1 MAPPE
6 GWPWWQR
13 PASAAADSRF
23 AGCGYRTVVST
34 QCSVQPDED
43 GNPQRRCE
51 RIVKRLRECPGRPAE
66 VLQRTEESSTEANYR
81 DVGKGLQMPGRF
93 DGGEEGH
100 RGQILGSD
108 VGQLYEDFFRVAAEF
123 EQNYVADGASA
134 GALGQGPQDAGCGQ
148 GDRQRQNPAPEGTDG
163 LMGRLFGRRAKKDPE
178 EFSSSNPKGAATA
191 PQYKDY
197 SQDFQEV

>member
-1 MAPPE
+1 MAASAKGKRGAGRRRGASPA
-6 GWPWWQR
+6 GWAG
-13 PASAAADSRF
+13 ASAAIDAIHVEGDRAWTKNSECDACRI
-23 AGCGYRTVVST
+23 ARGGGGSGMRVS
-34 QCSVQPDED
+34 
-43 GNPQRRCE
+43 G
-51 RIVKRLRECPGRPAE
+51 
-66 VLQRTEESSTEANYR
+66 
-81 DVGKGLQMPGRF
+81 GKGRIAAFVATDACDDGAGDRPGRF